1 MAALQAVA
9 ESRLPRR
16 QIVIA
21 KALPLLSPMLLEDA
35 LRELM
40 FRPDLEILS
49 ALEEYLNAP
58 VPAGPWAMVRVVGVV
73 AAIPQAPAAEALARI
88 SLNETLHESVRN
100 AAQEAL
106 AERSFRNGA
115 AGSRPP
121 NDDHLRPN
129 RTLHNGRM

>member
-35 LRELM
+35 FNELI

-49 ALEEYLNAP
+49 APEEYFNAP
-58 VPAGPWAMVRVVGVV
+58 APSDPWAMGRVVAVV

-88 SLNETLHESVRN
+88 SLIAKLDQSVRR
-100 AAQEAL
+100 AGQEAL
-106 AERSFRNGA
+106 APPSFRNC
-115 AGSRPP
+115 
-121 NDDHLRPN
+121 
-129 RTLHNGRM
+129 